1 LSFTSLARGFR
12 TSENINLNG
21 TTSTN
26 PVYQPLGKKEI
37 RLLTIETISKDTATC
52 RLETF
57 QRTEAPEYDAV
68 TYTWGDATV
77 PVSITCN
84 GFDLSIRRSLLV
96 AIEHFHEAMPLPRRP
111 LWIDAI
117 CLNQEDNIEKALHVP
132 RMGKIYQSASRT
144 IVWLGEAGDDSD
156 LAMEGLYPLLGALS
170 KVTDDDDELGLQSLP
185 EPESPIS
192 LALGRLFDRSWFH
205 RLWTMQEAAF
215 SDHLVVTCG
224 RKSIEWAAF
233 PKLLEELSRAGRLS
247 LLLRMSLNIDNLSL
261 LEPVH
266 KLQLLRDD
274 IKNNGD
280 GVSMG
285 VLLDWGKERICTE
298 PIDRVWAIL
307 GLLTKAD
314 RQAIR
319 KSRVIDYSVAGR
331 RNYWKSFLGIS
342 KIQIKQDKRTAL
354 LLLSNDVAHAKT
366 PRLPSWCPDWQAQ
379 RLYVPFTSFHAGY
392 PDSAILLCPAIVVTP
407 GASLLKILGFVIDT
421 IGQVAEMCGYENLTP
436 GTDISFRKRNGIEPL
451 TATVLKWR
459 AECFEIAKE
468 VLDHD
473 TNEAINET
481 LLAHNPEKDNFSP
494 ENWWE
499 KFMLFLKIMYEMASG
514 MGLGPNTKARQSF
527 NGPHFM
533 LFRSYGGRKFFNTR
547 NGRIGLGPPDIEPG
561 DKVCVFTGG
570 GPLFI
575 LRPLDQFSTKRSNGM
590 PGCWFEE

>member
-1 LSFTSLARGFR
+1 L
-12 TSENINLNG
+12 
-21 TTSTN
+21 
-26 PVYQPLGKKEI
+26 
-37 RLLTIETISKDTATC
+37 
-52 RLETF
+52 
-57 QRTEAPEYDAV
+57 
-68 TYTWGDATV
+68 
-77 PVSITCN
+77 
-84 GFDLSIRRSLLV
+84 
-96 AIEHFHEAMPLPRRP
+96 
-111 LWIDAI
+111 
-117 CLNQEDNIEKALHVP
+117 
-132 RMGKIYQSASRT
+132 
-144 IVWLGEAGDDSD
+144 
-156 LAMEGLYPLLGALS
+156 
-170 KVTDDDDELGLQSLP
+170 
-185 EPESPIS
+185 
-192 LALGRLFDRSWFH
+192 
-205 RLWTMQEAAF
+205 
-215 SDHLVVTCG
+215 
-224 RKSIEWAAF
+224 
-233 PKLLEELSRAGRLS
+233 
-247 LLLRMSLNIDNLSL
+247 
-261 LEPVH
+261 
-266 KLQLLRDD
+266 
-274 IKNNGD
+274 
-280 GVSMG
+280 
-285 VLLDWGKERICTE
+285 
-298 PIDRVWAIL
+298 
-307 GLLTKAD
+307 
-314 RQAIR
+314 
-319 KSRVIDYSVAGR
+319 
-331 RNYWKSFLGIS
+331 KSFLGIS

-392 PDSAILLCPAIVVTP
+392 PDSAILLCPAIVVTL

-499 KFMLFLKIMYEMASG
+499 KFMLFPKIMDEMASG
-514 MGLGPNTKARQSF
+514 MGLRPNTKARQSF